1 MVLKSFIAAHEL
13 HVITTEVINPF
24 EVTKRLDQCKTWLT
38 GRRTV
43 HMDVVLGKLEV
54 PLLFF
59 FLYGCIFFVRS
70 TRARLMVSIKC
81 ILGKLAQ
88 KLSAFSLALEP
99 REYKLLVMGD
109 GFQIAPTNSFC
120 CRHGQSWSDRDSG
133 EFGFSWG
140 SLVKVKTSS
149 L

>member
-1 MVLKSFIAAHEL
+1 
-13 HVITTEVINPF
+13 
-24 EVTKRLDQCKTWLT
+24 
-38 GRRTV
+38 
-43 HMDVVLGKLEV
+43 MDVVLGKLEV

-88 KLSAFSLALEP
+88 ELSAFSLALEP

-109 GFQIAPTNSFC
+109 GFQIAPQTHFVAVM
-120 CRHGQSWSDRDSG
+120 DSRRAT
-133 EFGFSWG
+133 ETAV
-140 SLVKVKTSS
+140 SLVLAEVP
-149 L
+149 